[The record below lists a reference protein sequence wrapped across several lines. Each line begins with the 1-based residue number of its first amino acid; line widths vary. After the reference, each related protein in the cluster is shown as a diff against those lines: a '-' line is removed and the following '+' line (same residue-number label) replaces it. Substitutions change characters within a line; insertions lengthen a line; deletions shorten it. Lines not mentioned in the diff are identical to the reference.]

1 MVIVSC
7 DHDDDDD
14 DYGGDRAHVCNISF
28 IASLSPLI
36 ISILAERKQVP
47 LILAWAISVHKSQG
61 TLVSYGLVVDHRS
74 MMMIMLVVHIRSYH
88 SDS

>member
-1 MVIVSC
+1 MVVTE
-7 DHDDDDD
+7 H
-14 DYGGDRAHVCNISF
+14 YVCNISF
-28 IASLSPLI
+28 IASSSPLI

-61 TLVSYGLVVDHRS
+61 TLVSYELMVEHRF